1 MKLYAIT
8 VLYKGQPKV
17 VSLSSAYNLTSFGYF
32 QKSSVQEFMK
42 FTSRIVVERTQ
53 PGLRSTVKEQE
64 YNCHTYVRSD
74 CLSGVVIADH
84 EYPSR
89 VAFRFMS
96 KALDEFATEVSPSTW
111 PSAAENSITFKKLE
125 EYLALYQNPS
135 QADPM
140 MRLQSDLD
148 ETKVIMHDTIDA
160 MLQRGE
166 KLDDLVAKSNDLSVQ
181 SKTFYKTAKKTN
193 SCCVIQ

>member
-1 MKLYAIT
+1 MKLLAIT
-8 VLYKGQPKV
+8 VLYKGHPKV
-17 VSLSSAYNLTSFGYF
+17 VTLSSAYNLSSFGYF
-32 QKSSVQEFMK
+32 QKGSVQEYMK
-42 FTSRIVVERTQ
+42 FTSRIVVERST
-53 PGLRSTVKEQE
+53 PGLRATVKEQE
-64 YNCHTYVRSD
+64 YSCHTYVRSD
-74 CLSGVVIADH
+74 SLSGVVIADH

-89 VAFRFMS
+89 VAFTLLN
-96 KALDEFATEVSPSTW
+96 KVLDEFSTENSARSW
-111 PSAAENSITFKKLE
+111 PTLAENSVTFKQLDA
-125 EYLALYQNPS
+125 YLAKYQDPA

-148 ETKVIMHDTIDA
+148 ETKIIMHNTIDA

-166 KLDDLVAKSNDLSVQ
+166 KLDDLVAKSNDLSLQ

>member
-1 MKLYAIT
+1 MKLLAIT
-8 VLYKGQPKV
+8 VLYKGHAKV
-17 VSLSSAYNLTSFGYF
+17 VTLSSAYNLSSFGYF
-32 QKSSVQEFMK
+32 QKSSVQEYMK
-42 FTSRIVVERTQ
+42 FTSRIVVERCQ
-53 PGLRSTVKEQE
+53 PSLRATVKEQE
-64 YNCHTYVRSD
+64 YGCHTYVRSD
-74 CLSGVVIADH
+74 SLSGVVIADH

-89 VAFRFMS
+89 VAFTLLN
-96 KALDEFATEVSPSTW
+96 KVLDEFSTENSSGSW
-111 PSAAENSITFKKLE
+111 PSLAENSVTFKQLDA
-125 EYLALYQNPS
+125 YLAKYQDPA

-148 ETKVIMHDTIDA
+148 ETKIIMHNTIDA

-166 KLDDLVAKSNDLSVQ
+166 KLDDLVAKSNDLSLQ